1 MSKHIQFSREDIQLD
16 FTDIFIFYLLKN
28 KFYLFVFLTALG
40 LPYCTWELF
49 SYSEQLLFMV
59 APGFLTE
66 VVFLEEY
73 RLWSMGSA
81 VVAHRLNC
89 SAAWGLPRPG
99 IELMLLTLGG
109 RFSTTVTPGKSQYL
123 YILKR
128 GCQNA
133 SSFISDPEDK
143 QVTQYQYRKFCLVIW
158 MKPG

>member
-1 MSKHIQFSREDIQLD
+1 
-16 FTDIFIFYLLKN
+16 
-28 KFYLFVFLTALG
+28 
-40 LPYCTWELF
+40 
-49 SYSEQLLFMV
+49 MV
-59 APGFLTE
+59 VPGFLTE
-66 VVFLEEY
+66 VVFLVEH

-89 SAAWGLPRPG
+89 SAAWGLLRPG

-109 RFSTTVTPGKSQYL
+109 RFSTTVPPGKSQYL

-128 GCQNA
+128 GWSLWTAEALQNA

-143 QVTQYQYRKFCLVIW
+143 QVTQYQYRIFCLVIW